1 MRSNEDIWCKI
12 LAPATSPPAVQAGA
26 KTKMRSFDPIH
37 NLGHSHRHHW
47 QNEIGIRQSEVLLAF
62 HRSHLVISRG
72 HVMTPTT
79 YHPPPSPSHIPP
91 QHHQPIKCTNTL
103 LSHVV
108 IICLL
113 LIISFSGIGDRVG
126 GTKRYSTFKNVADC
140 EPDSDK
146 LNPIGDRKQIRDGF
160 EPGEKSEMVR
170 WGQI

>member
-79 YHPPPSPSHIPP
+79 QPPNPHPPISHHNTTTHQSSAQIPCCHTLSLSASSSSSRFQALATESAEQRDI
-91 QHHQPIKCTNTL
+91 QHSRMLLTASQILTN
-103 LSHVV
+103 
-108 IICLL
+108 
-113 LIISFSGIGDRVG
+113 
-126 GTKRYSTFKNVADC
+126 
-140 EPDSDK
+140 
-146 LNPIGDRKQIRDGF
+146 
-160 EPGEKSEMVR
+160 
-170 WGQI
+170 

>member
-79 YHPPPSPSHIPP
+79 HPLTHPYPTTTPPPTNQVHKYLVVTRCHYLPP
-91 QHHQPIKCTNTL
+91 PHHLVFRHWRQSRRNKEIFNIQEC
-103 LSHVV
+103 
-108 IICLL
+108 C
-113 LIISFSGIGDRVG
+113 
-126 GTKRYSTFKNVADC
+126 
-140 EPDSDK
+140 
-146 LNPIGDRKQIRDGF
+146 
-160 EPGEKSEMVR
+160 
-170 WGQI
+170 

>member
-12 LAPATSPPAVQAGA
+12 LAPATSPPAGQAGA

-47 QNEIGIRQSEVLLAF
+47 QNEIGISQSVVLLAF

-72 HVMTPTT
+72 HVMTPT
-79 YHPPPSPSHIPP
+79 PP
-91 QHHQPIKCTNTL
+91 HQPTSHHTTTHHPTTQIPCL

-113 LIISFSGIGDRVG
+113 IIISFSGIGDSAV